1 MATNNYQELRTDEP
15 LALDVQ
21 LNKTEEYIEKNWKKI
36 LIALAAVIVVVLGVY
51 FYRMHMAEK
60 EAAAQKAIVAAQTA
74 FAQQQYDQALN
85 GDGNS
90 KGFIKIIDEFSG
102 TQTANLAKL
111 YAGLA
116 YAKTDKTDEA
126 IKYLEDYSAQD
137 DEIVSPNAIAALG
150 NLYIQKGDNE
160 KGAQTLIKA
169 ADKANNDAI
178 SPVCLRQAGE
188 VYESMGQKD
197 KAIELYNR
205 IKKDYFRSPIARD
218 IEKYIERATK

>member
-116 YAKTDKTDEA
+116 YAKTDKTDKA

-150 NLYIQKGDNE
+150 NLYIQKGDKE